1 MSNDDAQ
8 LFADLGDLVVK
19 GSTDHELAQIAAA
32 ASTTARRYL
41 FPDLLPYLTKIRD
54 SKQ

>member
-1 MSNDDAQ
+1 MSNDDQQ
-8 LFADLGDLVVK
+8 LFADLGDLVTAN
-19 GSTDHELAQIAAA
+19 SSDRELAQIASA

-41 FPDLLPYLTKIRD
+41 LPDLLPYLEKVRA